1 MSVFTCEH
9 CGDGLATET
18 LQTTSEK
25 VCPDCLEFLDP
36 ERSRSWGEM
45 ADLNHI
51 NQVRIF
57 GWCGCEDEAAQYDD
71 CPKKK
76 KEKDY
81 TLNTYADGFGVWHC
95 EIFFTTPLGNT
106 GEAERVAANAIRAAK
121 RAIRKQLE
129 LRAPANAYNER
140 FFYKRLSY
148 EVKSN
153 KFELGSGRLLSL
165 TIAEK

>member
-1 MSVFTCEH
+1 MIECPMHEGGFDCTPFCEL
-9 CGDGLATET
+9 CA
-18 LQTTSEK
+18 
-25 VCPDCLEFLDP
+25 
-36 ERSRSWGEM
+36 GEQE
-45 ADLNHI
+45 I
-51 NQVRIF
+51 RK
-57 GWCGCEDEAAQYDD
+57 
-71 CPKKK
+71 P
-76 KEKDY
+76 KDY
-81 TLNTYADGFGVWHC
+81 RLNAYADGFGVWHC

-106 GEAERVAANAIRAAK
+106 GEADRVAANAMRAAK

>member
-1 MSVFTCEH
+1 MTETVFTCEH

-18 LQTTSEK
+18 LETTGEK

-36 ERSRSWGEM
+36 ERPRSWGEM
-45 ADLNHI
+45 ADLNHT

-57 GWCGCEDEAAQYDD
+57 GWCACEDETAPYDD

-81 TLNTYADGFGVWHC
+81 TLNAYADGFGVWHC
-95 EIFFTTPLGNT
+95 EINFNYPGLGNT
-106 GEAERVAANAIRAAK
+106 GEAERVAGNGLRAAK
-121 RAIRKQLE
+121 RLIRAE
-129 LRAPANAYNER
+129 IADRMAGR
-140 FFYKRLSY
+140 VKRLSY
-148 EVKSN
+148 YVKSN
-153 KFELGSGRLLSL
+153 KTQPGSGRLLSL